1 MQKTPEE
8 LLGLPTGTSILEL
21 LKQQEQYKQYA
32 GLNAT
37 LPKAAQEAI
46 AEHERLQKLYS
57 PAAKFAVEL
66 AEFKKAQGDF
76 EVSGLREWML
86 QQSPY
91 LEMVKRAQD
100 VLGPLQR
107 LSELEQQKAQ
117 FLGRSGALTEAMKSL
132 ATLPPDQKKA
142 NGAVINLAKKS
153 IEAIERETKA
163 RILDGELQTKLAAE
177 AIDVT
182 LPGRSVGLG
191 GLHPVTRT
199 QERIE
204 ALFATMGF
212 SVADGPEIEDD
223 YFNFTSLNTPEN
235 HPARSMHDTFYI
247 EGSKNLLRTHTSPV
261 QIRHMQSHKPPIRII
276 CPGRVY
282 RCDHDATHSPMFHQ
296 LEGLWVEEGISL
308 ADLKGTLTQFLNA
321 FFERDDMQIRFRPSY
336 FPFVEPGVEVDMEW
350 GQVKSATDGK
360 IKWLEIGGA
369 GVVHPQVLRNG
380 GIDPEKY
387 SGFAFGMGLDRL
399 AMLKYGV
406 NDLRLFF
413 ENDVKFLSQFR

>member
-1 MQKTPEE
+1 MSQLQTDLQTILHEAKEVLRAATSVPVLDQVKAKFVGKSGSITEQMKLLGKLDPDARKAAGAAINEVKNQVEE
-8 LLGLPTGTSILEL
+8 LING
-21 LKQQEQYKQYA
+21 
-32 GLNAT
+32 
-37 LPKAAQEAI
+37 
-46 AEHERLQKLYS
+46 
-57 PAAKFAVEL
+57 AKSRIQN
-66 AEFKKAQGDF
+66 K
-76 EVSGLREWML
+76 
-86 QQSPY
+86 
-91 LEMVKRAQD
+91 
-100 VLGPLQR
+100 
-107 LSELEQQKAQ
+107 ELEA
-117 FLGRSGALTEAMKSL
+117 G
-132 ATLPPDQKKA
+132 
-142 NGAVINLAKKS
+142 I
-153 IEAIERETKA
+153 
-163 RILDGELQTKLAAE
+163 
-177 AIDVT
+177 
-182 LPGRSVGLG
+182 G

-199 QERIE
+199 LERIE
-204 ALFATMGF
+204 ALFASMGF
-212 SVADGPEIEDD
+212 SVAEGPEIETD
-223 YFNFTSLNTPEN
+223 YFNFSALNTPEK

-261 QIRHMQSHKPPIRII
+261 QIRHMQLHKPPIRII

-296 LEGLWVEEGISL
+296 LEGLWVDEGISL

-350 GQVKSATDGK
+350 ENKGGK

-380 GIDPEKY
+380 GIDPERY

>member
-1 MQKTPEE
+1 MTLDEI
-8 LLGLPTGTSILEL
+8 LVDANASLNAVTSI
-21 LKQQEQYKQYA
+21 
-32 GLNAT
+32 
-37 LPKAAQEAI
+37 P
-46 AEHERLQKLYS
+46 
-57 PAAKFAVEL
+57 
-66 AEFKKAQGDF
+66 D
-76 EVSGLREWML
+76 
-86 QQSPY
+86 
-91 LEMVKRAQD
+91 
-100 VLGPLQR
+100 
-107 LSELEQQKAQ
+107 LEQ
-117 FLGRSGALTEAMKSL
+117 
-132 ATLPPDQKKA
+132 
-142 NGAVINLAKKS
+142 
-153 IEAIERETKA
+153 TKA
-163 RILDGELQTKLAAE
+163 RFLGKSGSLTEQLKTLGKLSPEEKKHAGATINAVKTQVEALVNHAKNRILDAQLQAKLAGE

-182 LPGRSVGLG
+182 LPGRTSGVG

-199 QERIE
+199 LERIE

-223 YFNFTSLNTPEN
+223 YTNFTALNTPEN
-235 HPARSMHDTFYI
+235 HPARSMHDTFYL

-261 QIRHMQSHKPPIRII
+261 QIRHMQTHKPPIRII

-350 GQVKSATDGK
+350 ENKGGK

-399 AMLKYGV
+399 TMLKYGV

>member
-1 MQKTPEE
+1 MTLDE
-8 LLGLPTGTSILEL
+8 ILID
-21 LKQQEQYKQYA
+21 A
-32 GLNAT
+32 TAT
-37 LPKAAQEAI
+37 LNTVASIP
-46 AEHERLQKLYS
+46 
-57 PAAKFAVEL
+57 
-66 AEFKKAQGDF
+66 D
-76 EVSGLREWML
+76 
-86 QQSPY
+86 
-91 LEMVKRAQD
+91 
-100 VLGPLQR
+100 
-107 LSELEQQKAQ
+107 LEQTKAKY
-117 FLGRSGALTEAMKSL
+117 LGKTGALTEQLKALGK
-132 ATLPPDQKKA
+132 LPPEEKKEA
-142 NGAVINLAKKS
+142 GAAVNAIKVQVEALINGAK
-153 IEAIERETKA
+153 T
-163 RILDGELQTKLAAE
+163 RILDAELQAKLAAE

-182 LPGRSVGLG
+182 LPGRTSGVG
-191 GLHPVTRT
+191 GLHPVTRS
-199 QERIE
+199 QARIE

-212 SVADGPEIEDD
+212 TVADGPEIEDD
-223 YFNFTSLNTPEN
+223 YFNFTALNTPEN

-261 QIRHMQSHKPPIRII
+261 QIRHMKNHKPPIRII

-296 LEGLWVEEGISL
+296 IEGLWVEEGISL

-321 FFERDDMQIRFRPSY
+321 YFERDDMQIRFRASF

-350 GQVKSATDGK
+350 GKTKDGQ

-369 GVVHPQVLRNG
+369 GVVHPQVLKNG

-413 ENDVKFLSQFR
+413 ENDVKFLAQFR

>member
-1 MQKTPEE
+1 MSDLK
-8 LLGLPTGTSILEL
+8 SILHDARVSLHKVRSLPDLEQTKARFLGKTGAVTEL
-21 LKQQEQYKQYA
+21 LKGLGKLTVEEKKSA
-32 GLNAT
+32 GAAINELKGQVETLLTECKANILNA
-37 LPKAAQEAI
+37 
-46 AEHERLQKLYS
+46 
-57 PAAKFAVEL
+57 
-66 AEFKKAQGDF
+66 
-76 EVSGLREWML
+76 
-86 QQSPY
+86 
-91 LEMVKRAQD
+91 
-100 VLGPLQR
+100 
-107 LSELEQQKAQ
+107 ELEA
-117 FLGRSGALTEAMKSL
+117 
-132 ATLPPDQKKA
+132 
-142 NGAVINLAKKS
+142 
-153 IEAIERETKA
+153 
-163 RILDGELQTKLAAE
+163 KLAAE

-182 LPGRSVGLG
+182 LPGRTSGVG
-191 GLHPVTRT
+191 GLHPVTRAL
-199 QERIE
+199 ERVE

-212 SVADGPEIEDD
+212 SVADGPEIETDF
-223 YFNFTSLNTPEN
+223 YNFTALNTPEN

-261 QIRHMQSHKPPIRII
+261 QIRYMQEVSKRGGPPIRII

-296 LEGLWVEEGISL
+296 LEGLWVDSGISL

-321 FFERDDMQIRFRPSY
+321 FFERDDMQIRFRPSF

-350 GQVKSATDGK
+350 ENKGGK

-413 ENDVKFLSQFR
+413 ENDVKFLAQFR